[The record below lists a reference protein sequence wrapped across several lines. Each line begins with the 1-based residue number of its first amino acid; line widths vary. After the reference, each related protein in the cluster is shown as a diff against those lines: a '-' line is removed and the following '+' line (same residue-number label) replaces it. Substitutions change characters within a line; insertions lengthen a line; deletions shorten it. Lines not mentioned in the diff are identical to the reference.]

1 MNAIIK
7 NPDKN
12 CSRTV
17 AGIHID
23 QPTLQA
29 ASAYFVARRLKVRL
43 TIDHTATGSLT
54 HLHSVILVLLMRYVT
69 LHLTLICAL
78 EISNA
83 TSNLTLPRFM
93 TETIIVSSMGVR
105 VGATLS
111 AVSVIWLVHSIPV
124 LSVLNII
131 IGLIRWAFLI
141 L

>member
-1 MNAIIK
+1 MNVIIK

-12 CSRTV
+12 RSRTV

-23 QPTLQA
+23 PPTLQA
-29 ASAYFVARRLKVRL
+29 ASAYFVA
-43 TIDHTATGSLT
+43 IDHTATGSLT
-54 HLHSVILVLLMRYVT
+54 HLHSAILALLMRYVT
-69 LHLTLICAL
+69 LHLTPICAL

-83 TSNLTLPRFM
+83 TSNLILPRFM

-111 AVSVIWLVHSIPV
+111 AVSVIWLVHSIPE

-131 IGLIRWAFLI
+131 IGLTRWAFLI